1 MHLLLANML
10 LPCGW
15 LDTCLL
21 SPGHPAGQRN
31 DWEEGSTALG
41 HHLIDFWTNICL
53 CQSLII
59 EKNPEGPDSLPH
71 VYQVRCCCRES
82 YWHGK
87 HDFTLSLISLASNL
101 PPLLAA
107 LQGPSPDE
115 IALVDAAR
123 QMGFEFKQ
131 RTQVR

>member
-1 MHLLLANML
+1 MPLLLPPAITMLLLLANML
-10 LPCGW
+10 LLCGW

-21 SPGHPAGQRN
+21 SPCHPAPAGQRN

-71 VYQVRCCCRES
+71 VYQVRCCCREGR
-82 YWHGK
+82 YRHGK
-87 HDFTLSLISLASNL
+87 HDFTLGLIQPGFK
-101 PPLLAA
+101 PPSSSGCPAGA
-107 LQGPSPDE
+107 LS
-115 IALVDAAR
+115 
-123 QMGFEFKQ
+123 
-131 RTQVR
+131 